1 MTALKMFSM
10 QGQDS
15 RVLTQSF
22 LRFLAELE
30 STTLIVSERLD
41 RKILETEFFLSRGEI
56 RLHKWVDGS
65 VVRRAISIEKFRGSA
80 FDDKMRPVS
89 ITDKG
94 IVVYLDG
101 PAQTRVASAGP
112 PAGGTPPRNGPPG
125 AGKTILAM
133 QFLREG
139 LEGGERCLFVALE
152 EPPNELKI
160 NMRAFRW
167 NLDDLDVLDANSD
180 IRRFEPTPILEIS
193 TEEEPIKVRALG
205 DRIRK
210 TPDFESK
217 EVTVHS
223 LQQLLKT
230 LLLKRNYERVVI
242 DSITALKYFCMRE
255 FEEAVTTQSFMRYL
269 AESQVTSLLT
279 LELPEEGEVPPEA
292 FLARGEIRLHKLRD
306 ETGIKRFISVE
317 KYKGSS
323 HDEFVYAF
331 DITNAGIV
339 LNTAA

>member
-1 MTALKMFSM
+1 MMSGTKIGTGIPGMDKMLHGGFVP
-10 QGQDS
+10 G
-15 RVLTQSF
+15 RPY
-22 LRFLAELE
+22 
-30 STTLIVSERLD
+30 IVS
-41 RKILETEFFLSRGEI
+41 
-56 RLHKWVDGS
+56 
-65 VVRRAISIEKFRGSA
+65 
-80 FDDKMRPVS
+80 
-89 ITDKG
+89 
-94 IVVYLDG
+94 
-101 PAQTRVASAGP
+101 
-112 PAGGTPPRNGPPG
+112 GPPG
-125 AGKTILAM
+125 AGKTILSV
-133 QFLREG
+133 QFLRDG

-180 IRRFEPTPILEIS
+180 IRRFEPTPLLEIS
-193 TEEEPIKVRALG
+193 TEEEPTKMRALG

-230 LLLKRNYERVVI
+230 LLVKKGYERVVI
-242 DSITALKYFCMRE
+242 DSMTALKYFCMRE

-269 AESQVTSLLT
+269 SESKVTSLLI
-279 LELPEEGEVPPEA
+279 LELPEEGEIPPEA

-306 ETGIKRFISVE
+306 ETGIKRFVSVE

-323 HDEFVYAF
+323 HDESVYPF
-331 DITNAGIV
+331 DITNTGIV
-339 LNTAA
+339 INTNLKPAMAV

>member
-1 MTALKMFSM
+1 MIPAT
-10 QGQDS
+10 
-15 RVLTQSF
+15 
-22 LRFLAELE
+22 
-30 STTLIVSERLD
+30 
-41 RKILETEFFLSRGEI
+41 KIRTGIAGL
-56 RLHKWVDGS
+56 
-65 VVRRAISIEKFRGSA
+65 
-80 FDDKMRPVS
+80 DKMLFGGLVPGRPYILS
-89 ITDKG
+89 
-94 IVVYLDG
+94 
-101 PAQTRVASAGP
+101 
-112 PAGGTPPRNGPPG
+112 GPPG
-125 AGKTILAM
+125 AGKTILSV

-193 TEEEPIKVRALG
+193 TEEEPLKMRSISE
-205 DRIRK
+205 RIRK

-230 LLLKRNYERVVI
+230 LLQKKSYQRVVI

-255 FEEAVTTQSFMRYL
+255 FETAVTTQSFMRYL
-269 AESQVTSLLT
+269 AESKVTSLLT
-279 LELPEEGEVPPEA
+279 LELPEEGQVPPEA

-306 ETGIKRFISVE
+306 ETGIKRFISIE

-323 HDEFVYAF
+323 HDDSVYPF
-331 DITNAGIV
+331 EINTSGIV
-339 LNTAA
+339 INTTTKPA